1 MIKSTN
7 KPPLKPPLQKNN
19 MTYYHLIIEDYLQN
33 KTLKPEA
40 INQELINQKANQ
52 ALEEFE
58 SLRLEGI
65 DVNTAQEI
73 VTVHLFEN
81 LNPIIAD

>member
-1 MIKSTN
+1 
-7 KPPLKPPLQKNN
+7 

-33 KTLKPEA
+33 ANLKPEA

-52 ALEEFE
+52 SLEEFE
-58 SLRLEGI
+58 SLRLAGI

-73 VTVHLFEN
+73 VTTHLFEK